1 MRTAATSSPFVV
13 SLPCWPALGLLG
25 HSLPG
30 LCHCHSW
37 GHSPAPG
44 LWAGE
49 VRNARGLIVLAEV
62 RVPEVF
68 VLKIHRDVSKE
79 GGVLALRAAIE
90 EGLEI
95 IFYF

>member
-1 MRTAATSSPFVV
+1 M
-13 SLPCWPALGLLG
+13 
-25 HSLPG
+25 
-30 LCHCHSW
+30 
-37 GHSPAPG
+37 
-44 LWAGE
+44 
-49 VRNARGLIVLAEV
+49 RNARGLIVLAEV

>member
-1 MRTAATSSPFVV
+1 MRTAATSSPSAV
-13 SLPCWPALGLLG
+13 SLPCWPGLGLLVD
-25 HSLPG
+25 SLPG

-37 GHSPAPG
+37 EHSPAPG
-44 LWAGE
+44 PWAGE
-49 VRNARGLIVLAEV
+49 VRSARGLIVLAEV

-68 VLKIHRDVSKE
+68 VLKIYRDVSKE
-79 GGVLALRAAIE
+79 GGVLAGCAAIE